1 MKFLDWRI
9 QLRIDSER
17 ERMNC
22 CCCCCR
28 AKKERESER
37 AGRIVFAV
45 RQKTLTERS
54 VREKKGKFH
63 ARHFLRAPL
72 QTTTTTTQQP
82 MGNKAGSAENK
93 NQTVKRKEEK
103 RRRFI
108 DAHYWESCW
117 HLVHDFTK
125 KEENERARSLSAHGR
140 PFKSI

>member
-1 MKFLDWRI
+1 
-9 QLRIDSER
+9 
-17 ERMNC
+17 
-22 CCCCCR
+22 
-28 AKKERESER
+28 
-37 AGRIVFAV
+37 VFAV

-72 QTTTTTTQQP
+72 QTTTQQP
-82 MGNKAGSAENK
+82 MGNKAGSAEKK

-125 KEENERARSLSAHGR
+125 KKEENERARSLSAHGR

>member
-1 MKFLDWRI
+1 VKK
-9 QLRIDSER
+9 R
-17 ERMNC
+17 EN
-22 CCCCCR
+22 
-28 AKKERESER
+28 S
-37 AGRIVFAV
+37 
-45 RQKTLTERS
+45 T
-54 VREKKGKFH
+54 H
-63 ARHFLRAPL
+63 AIFCALHYK
-72 QTTTTTTQQP
+72 QQQQQQQQP

-125 KEENERARSLSAHGR
+125 KKEENERARSLSAHGR